1 MANPW
6 SYAELRLHRILREAG
21 ITELVANR
29 VRAAGDRVATCLI
42 SPLLSPTRSH
52 GPSMMSYGWSRSPP

>member
-42 SPLLSPTRSH
+42 SPPLLPSRFRV
-52 GPSMMSYGWSRSPP
+52 PSMMSYDW

>member
-29 VRAAGDRVATCLI
+29 VRAAGDTVATCLI
-42 SPLLSPTRSH
+42 SPPMLPRSR
-52 GPSMMSYGWSRSPP
+52 P